1 MKEFPRALEDII
13 STKFAGN
20 RASLARA
27 ADLDRSVVT
36 KLIAGDTS
44 PTQARL
50 ESLCSVLESPDRRS
64 LLLAAARDL
73 IPQAYKEEVWHAQFG
88 HVSDMLRGAL
98 APDVKAVLDYL
109 ERDALEN
116 QETVSFLRRIGKM
129 IGISSQ
135 DKGS

>member
-13 STKFAGN
+13 ATNYDGN
-20 RASLARA
+20 RSSLARA
-27 ADLDRSVVT
+27 ANMDRSVIT

-44 PTQARL
+44 PTQGRL
-50 ESLCSVLESPDRRS
+50 ESFCLVLELTDRRS

-73 IPQAYKEEVWHAQFG
+73 IPEPFKEEVWHASFG

-98 APDVKAVLDYL
+98 APDVKVVLDYL

-116 QETVSFLRRIGKM
+116 QETVAFLRRIGKM
-129 IGISSQ
+129 IGIQ
-135 DKGS
+135 RE